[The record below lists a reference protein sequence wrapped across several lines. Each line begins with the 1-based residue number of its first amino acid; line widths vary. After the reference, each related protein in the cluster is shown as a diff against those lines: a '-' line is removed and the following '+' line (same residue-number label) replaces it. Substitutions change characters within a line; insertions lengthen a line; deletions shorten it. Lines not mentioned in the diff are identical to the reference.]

1 MDFAEP
7 SLPLAVPD
15 SSGPDVPRM
24 PLLGLGT
31 WQIPEDEAAGAVRT
45 ALEYG
50 YRHVDT
56 ATRYRNESGVGRGLA
71 DAGVARDDIF
81 VTTKFPPDRVGE
93 ERAILEQSLS
103 ALGVDRLDL
112 WLVHA
117 PGGEDRSDPLVSTW
131 EHFVAAQSEGLVT
144 SIGVSNYTVEQI
156 DTLTEATGVR
166 PAVNQIKWSPAHHD
180 PAVAAAHAERGVVLE
195 GYSAF
200 RTSNLDDPVLTEI
213 AEAHDATTAQV
224 IVGWHV
230 AHQWVIIPK
239 STHAERIRA
248 NADGIRIELTDD
260 EVARIDGLRQ

>member
-1 MDFAEP
+1 MDFAQP
-7 SLPLAVPD
+7 SLPLD
-15 SSGPDVPRM
+15 GPQM

-31 WQIPEDEAAGAVRT
+31 WQIPDDEATATVRT

-56 ATRYRNESGVGRGLA
+56 ATRYRNEAGVGRGLA
-71 DAGVARDDIF
+71 ESGVTRDEVF

-93 ERAILEQSLS
+93 ERAVLEQSL
-103 ALGVDRLDL
+103 AKLGVDRIDL

-131 EHFVAAQSEGLVT
+131 QEFVAARAEGLVT
-144 SIGVSNYTVEQI
+144 SIGVSNFTVDQI
-156 DTLTEATGVR
+156 DTLTEVTGVQ
-166 PAVNQIKWSPAHHD
+166 PAVNQIKWSPVHHD

-224 IVGWHV
+224 IVAWHA

-248 NADGIRIELTDD
+248 NADGIRLQLTDD
-260 EVARIDGLRQ
+260 EVARIDALRE